1 MLIVDNVDWPRLPN
15 TSEGKTFAIPR
26 TNLYRN
32 KNRTRV
38 LLARSTSISNAVINI
53 HSYARS
59 SHI

>member
-38 LLARSTSISNAVINI
+38 LLARSTTL
-53 HSYARS
+53 ARVLVTL
-59 SHI
+59 